1 MVSAREPTNI
11 LTSRRL
17 AITPSRTLFFLP
29 VLVVVLFYAGVLFL
43 TVLNYPPVRFFSILA
58 SPEVREAIVLSLV
71 TATGAGI
78 VAMVLGVP
86 MAYFLA
92 RRDFAG
98 KIVVDA
104 LLDVPVFISPIA
116 IGALLLVAFS
126 TAQGRWLQEHVGEI
140 VFEVPGIIIAQATI
154 VTALAVRLMKATF
167 EAVPLR
173 YEKVARSLGCTEWN
187 AFWKVVLP
195 LSKSGL
201 MASAILVWA
210 RALGEFGATVTLAG
224 ATERK
229 TATIPTSIYLSFAS
243 ADVDR
248 ALTLVLILLLVATA
262 SLIGLRRVA
271 GKTLEI

>member
-1 MVSAREPTNI
+1 MSHRI
-11 LTSRRL
+11 
-17 AITPSRTLFFLP
+17 AIAPSRTLFALP
-29 VLVVVLFYAGVLFL
+29 LLIVVLFYAAVLFL
-43 TVLNYPPVRFFSILA
+43 TILNYPPIRFFGLLTSV
-58 SPEVREAIVLSLV
+58 EVREAILLSLV
-71 TATGAGI
+71 TATVASMI
-78 VAMVLGVP
+78 AMVLGVP

-92 RRDFAG
+92 RRDFVG

-104 LLDVPVFISPIA
+104 LLDVPVFVSPIA

-126 TAQGRWLQEHVGEI
+126 TAQGRWLQEHLGEV
-140 VFEVPGIIIAQATI
+140 VFEVPGIVIAQATI

-173 YEKVARSLGCTEWN
+173 YEKVARSLGCTEWT
-187 AFWKVVLP
+187 AFWRVVLP

-224 ATERK
+224 ATEHK

-248 ALTLVLILLLVATA
+248 ALTLVLILLLVATV
-262 SLIGLRRVA
+262 SLVGLRRVA
-271 GKTLEI
+271 GKTFEI